1 MMETEVELNYFLRD
15 AKSYKGIDLTRE
27 KISEICTKVGLEPK
41 FKDKA
46 PAPGNYPML
55 SINFYGIDES
65 AIRSAVKEILGL
77 YGNPELPGGFLLG
90 PEKKRGNELV
100 KSVMKEL
107 SL

>member
-15 AKSYKGIDLTRE
+15 AKGYKGIDLTRE
-27 KISEICTKVGLEPK
+27 KISEICTKAGLEPK
-41 FKDKA
+41 FKDKS
-46 PAPGNYPML
+46 PGGFPML
-55 SINFYGIDES
+55 SISFYGIDES
-65 AIRSAVKEILGL
+65 VLKSAVKEILGL
-77 YGNPELPGGFLLG
+77 YGKPELPGGFLLG

>member
-15 AKSYKGIDLTRE
+15 AKNYKGFDLTRE
-27 KISEICTKVGLEPK
+27 KITEICAKAGLKPK
-41 FKDKA
+41 FKDKSSGGS
-46 PAPGNYPML
+46 PIL
-55 SINFYGIDES
+55 SISFYHNYES
-65 AIRSAVKEILGL
+65 VIRPAVKEILEL
-77 YGNPELPGGFLLG
+77 YGKPELPSGFLLG

>member
-1 MMETEVELNYFLRD
+1 MMETEVELNYFLKD
-15 AKSYKGIDLTRE
+15 AERYKGVELNRA
-27 KISEICTKVGLEPK
+27 KINEICTKAGLEPK
-41 FKDKA
+41 FKDKSS
-46 PAPGNYPML
+46 GGFPML

-65 AIRSAVKEILGL
+65 VLKPAVKEILEL
-77 YGNPELPGGFLLG
+77 YGKPELPGGFLLG